1 MTEILSI
8 TERKLNE
15 ILKKPKLPEP
25 KEDASDN
32 IDREQPKL
40 QARLFRTLKW
50 VVAVLLFVVMITI
63 LVLSQM
69 TLAKTV
75 SLLTNMDGTD
85 LNNKLKGF
93 LMLMFIVMVPN
104 IFNMARCYL
113 VGTFAKDATTYP
125 WPNKMSLT
133 IGFTAV
139 VLETISISSI
149 LFFSGPYLHPDI
161 FLLILGGIFSITIFL
176 QVFSIEFKEDKPW
189 TCIGKCCTFIL
200 SFATHIMALIGIT
213 IILIVSSTTLNIYNR
228 NGGSTQIVSYVM
240 LPITI
245 LILSI
250 LWSPNVQNLTI
261 QPFLNLKT
269 IKQAFLLKFAG
280 PVANEQVVLQ
290 ANARWKGGLIY
301 SFVRFVAFFLISPII
316 FMLHNRIG
324 IDFLFSNIGSAFNLG
339 GSLSAVL
346 AVNILFGLL
355 AFTISYIACSICS
368 QLTGFLIPLMLSTP
382 LTVLLI
388 QFWKITPEYSPW
400 PHIPYTMLSNYS
412 YSRSYYEFGD
422 THNMHLIVNLMII
435 GIGIVLI
442 ATQFAFTYNFFKN
455 FKVVMATDDLLFLL
469 PTYNP
474 VFLPQY
480 FLLNKRRE
488 RTMIEEFDGPFA
500 NPEYYNNAKI
510 YICSTMYHESEQEMK
525 NLLLSIKA
533 VADAAANGYLK
544 QTFESHIF
552 FDGANQGRDLNMYAM
567 RLISI
572 LEECFEV
579 RLEEGAKRHTPYG
592 IQLTWRVSNQ
602 LKFVIHCKNNKKVRN
617 KKRWS
622 QVMYMYYILYYRIPK
637 DEGMEHLDANLA
649 SYEKTFILTTDADIV
664 FTPES
669 VRSLIELL
677 SRDRTVGAVCA
688 RTHPLGSG
696 PVVWYQVFDYAV
708 GHWFQKVAENV
719 LGSVLCCPG
728 CFSLFRAS
736 ALKDV
741 VQIYASNV
749 SLAKDFLTKDMGE
762 DRWLCTLMVQHGW
775 RLEYCAASENFTFC
789 PDHFEEFYKQRR
801 RWIPST
807 LANLFELVSSG
818 SRIAKKNNYISY
830 LFILYQVLNI
840 ASTLLSPGAV
850 IIVLV
855 GGLSIAFELN
865 TYLTLAIQLGI
876 AGGFMVTCLYT
887 SQKTQL
893 NTAKI
898 LTGVY
903 AFMMTAVVVGLIGQ
917 GVVAVRETI
926 ESYTSN
932 ATDVRLKFL
941 GGTLTSFT
949 TYYII
954 FLSIVYTI
962 AAVLHPFEAYQVVN
976 FVWYIICL
984 PSGYLLLIIYSFC
997 NLTDRSWGTREAT
1010 AKSETKSFGHYWKQ
1024 FKDYAVILCA
1034 KCTNKKIAEKD
1045 KEKPPEE
1052 VHQKEVDRKSEVP
1065 NEVEVE
1071 VKSKAYFPESQDA
1084 TNPCLVSIFPKNRN
1098 HLSVGKFLDNIG
1110 MVQYEEQFIE
1120 NGYENL
1126 ALVAKM
1132 DRNDLEAIGIEKRGH
1147 YLKILKAIKE
1157 IYVFES
1163 EIPVQ
1168 IPNGIWDWLR
1178 MLSLPE
1184 MYAEVFAQEGY
1195 NFKSDMENLV
1205 GMGANELVMM
1215 GITKRGHL
1223 QRFKDG
1229 LKKLEYPTNDE
1240 TRQMQAQEFL
1250 RKIPDMDPMEFEPE
1264 DEFWLKLRHEI
1275 LKVDNSVFQSR
1286 QEAKLKTNLE
1296 ELRNN
1301 YLLVLIIANAVWL
1314 LIFFLLD
1321 SAQFEGLRIE
1331 SKINAV
1337 GLLFV
1342 LLYGAIYFIQFLCMM
1357 LHRIY
1362 TLMHFVADASYR
1374 SRGWRENGVEIR
1386 KNTGHAR
1393 TVGSRTNTFDGPRDP
1408 LLSSRVDRSRTM
1420 SERDPLVPK
1429 LRYGIENME
1438 MESSIHETCFVEK

>member
-1 MTEILSI
+1 MAELQSSTKEKLQEII
-8 TERKLNE
+8 QQ
-15 ILKKPKLPEP
+15 PKLPEP
-25 KEDASDN
+25 KEDVLDN

-40 QARLFRTLKW
+40 QARLFKTLKW
-50 VVAVLLFVVMITI
+50 VISALLFVVMITI

-69 TLAKTV
+69 TLAKTI
-75 SLLTNMDGTD
+75 SLLTNMDGSD
-85 LNNKLKGF
+85 VKNKMKG
-93 LMLMFIVMVPN
+93 LIMLMFIVMVPN

-161 FLLILGGIFSITIFL
+161 FLLILGGIFSITILL
-176 QVFSIEFKEDKPW
+176 QVFSIERKGKRW
-189 TCIGKCCTFIL
+189 TCVGKCCTFIL
-200 SFATHIMALIGIT
+200 SFATHTIALIGIVFLL
-213 IILIVSSTTLNIYNR
+213 ILSSTILNIHNR
-228 NGGSTQIVSYVM
+228 DVGRIQVVSYVM
-240 LPITI
+240 LLVNI

-261 QPFLNLKT
+261 QPYLTVNK

-280 PVANEQVVLQ
+280 PGANDQEDLK

-301 SFVRFVAFFLISPII
+301 SFVRFFTFFIISPII
-316 FMLHNRIG
+316 FIMHNK
-324 IDFLFSNIGSAFNLG
+324 IDVAFFFSNIGSAFNLG
-339 GSLSAVL
+339 GSLSAVV

-355 AFTISYIACSICS
+355 AFAISYVACSICS

-382 LTVLLI
+382 LTVFLI
-388 QFWKITPEYSPW
+388 QFWKNSDDHSPW
-400 PHIPYTMLSNYS
+400 PHIPHTMLSNYS
-412 YSRSYYEFGD
+412 ASSSQYEFGD
-422 THNMHLIVNLMII
+422 TYHMHLIVNLMII
-435 GIGIVLI
+435 GVGIVLI
-442 ATQFAFTYNFFKN
+442 ATQFAFTFNFFKN
-455 FKVVMATDDLLFLL
+455 FKIVIATDDLLFLL

-474 VFLPQY
+474 IFLPQY
-480 FLLNKRRE
+480 ILLNRRRE
-488 RTMIEEFDGPFA
+488 RTMLEEFDGPFA
-500 NPEYYNNAKI
+500 NPENYDNAKI
-510 YICSTMYHESEQEMK
+510 YICSTMYHESEQEMR

-567 RLISI
+567 RLLSI
-572 LEECFEV
+572 LEECFDV
-579 RLEEGAKRHTPYG
+579 RIQEGAKRFTPYG
-592 IQLTWRVSNQ
+592 IQLTWRVSNK
-602 LKFVIHCKNNKKVRN
+602 LKFVVHCKNNKKVRN

-622 QVMYMYYILYYRIPK
+622 QVMYMYYILYHRIPME
-637 DEGMEHLDANLA
+637 EGA

-669 VRSLIELL
+669 VRSLIEML
-677 SRDRTVGAVCA
+677 SRERTVGAVCA

-696 PVVWYQVFDYAV
+696 PVVWYQIFDYTV

-775 RLEYCAASENFTFC
+775 RLDYCAASENFTFC
-789 PDHFEEFYKQRR
+789 PDHFEEFFKQRR

-855 GGLSIAFELN
+855 GGLTMATGIN
-865 TYLTLAIQLGI
+865 TYLILAIQLGI
-876 AGGFMVTCLYT
+876 PGIFMLICLYT

-903 AFMMTAVVVGLIGQ
+903 VFMMTAVILGLVGQ
-917 GVVAVRETI
+917 GVNAVNGTI
-926 ESYTSN
+926 GSYTDNSK
-932 ATDVRLKFL
+932 DVRVDFL

-949 TYYII
+949 TFYLL
-954 FLSIVYTI
+954 FLSIVYVI
-962 AAVLHPFEAYQVVN
+962 AAILHPFEAYQLVN
-976 FVWYIICL
+976 FVWYLICF

-1010 AKSETKSFGHYWKQ
+1010 TNSETKSLGHYWKQ
-1024 FKDYAVILCA
+1024 FKYYAVILCT
-1034 KCTNKKIAEKD
+1034 KCTNNKIAEKD

-1065 NEVEVE
+1065 NGVEVE
-1071 VKSKAYFPESQDA
+1071 VKSKAYFPESQD
-1084 TNPCLVSIFPKNRN
+1084 TLNPSLVSIFPKNMN
-1098 HLSVGKFLDNIG
+1098 HLSVGKFLENIG
-1110 MVQYEEQFIE
+1110 MVQHEETFIE
-1120 NGYENL
+1120 NGYDNL
-1126 ALVAKM
+1126 ALLAKM
-1132 DRNDLEAIGIEKRGH
+1132 NRNDLEAIGIEKRGH
-1147 YLKILKAIKE
+1147 HLKILKAIKE

-1168 IPNGIWDWLR
+1168 IPNEIWDWLK

-1184 MYAEVFAQEGY
+1184 MYAEAFIKEGY
-1195 NFKSDMENLV
+1195 NSKSDMENLV
-1205 GMGANELVMM
+1205 GMGENELVRM

-1223 QRFKDG
+1223 QRFKEG
-1229 LKKLEYPTNDE
+1229 LKKLEYPTTDE
-1240 TRQMQAQEFL
+1240 TLQMRAHEYL
-1250 RKIPDMDPMEFEPE
+1250 RKIPDMNLSEFEPE

-1296 ELRNN
+1296 ELRRN
-1301 YLLVLIIANAVWL
+1301 YLLVLVIANAVWL
-1314 LIFFLLD
+1314 LVFFLLD
-1321 SAQFEGLRIE
+1321 SAQFSGLRIE
-1331 SKINAV
+1331 NKINAV
-1337 GLLFV
+1337 GLL
-1342 LLYGAIYFIQFLCMM
+1342 LLCCTEQSTSF
-1357 LHRIY
+1357 
-1362 TLMHFVADASYR
+1362 
-1374 SRGWRENGVEIR
+1374 
-1386 KNTGHAR
+1386 
-1393 TVGSRTNTFDGPRDP
+1393 
-1408 LLSSRVDRSRTM
+1408 SSCACYCT
-1420 SERDPLVPK
+1420 
-1429 LRYGIENME
+1429 
-1438 MESSIHETCFVEK
+1438 ESTR